1 MCLIRVAFGRCP
13 NQACGRVCQKI
24 DGIID
29 VCESR
34 EIFQRTEDATVLHN
48 CPIAVLGAPI
58 RMEYDAGLADDL
70 CQKCKWRES
79 WQLHRQRRQ
88 AEYVNQNRVPPMAMG
103 WEQAPDWTIYQ
114 AHPDTMAPRWMLNDT
129 NGGGGE

>member
-1 MCLIRVAFGRCP
+1 MCVIRVACGRCP

-24 DGIID
+24 DGIN
-29 VCESR
+29 VYESQ
-34 EIFQRTEDATVLHN
+34 EIFQRTGDTIVPHN
-48 CPIAVLGAPI
+48 CPIAALGAPV

-103 WEQAPDWTIYQ
+103 WEQVPDWTIYQ